1 MIFNALSLLSRD
13 FYERKKINDMEIISI
28 EGRTYESLMER
39 FEQIV
44 RKVDALC
51 EQSGGKELKKWL
63 DGQDVCS
70 ILNISKRTLQS
81 LRDSGRLSYTQINR
95 MMYYKPEDVER
106 LINDMSEGKEV
117 LREK

>member
-1 MIFNALSLLSRD
+1 
-13 FYERKKINDMEIISI
+13 MEIISI
-28 EGRTYESLMER
+28 EGRTYEAIMER

-51 EQSGGKELKKWL
+51 EQGGGKELKKWL
-63 DGQDVCS
+63 DGQDVCA

-81 LRDSGRLSYTQINR
+81 LRDSGKLSYTQINR

-106 LINDMSEGKEV
+106 LINDISEGKEV
-117 LREK
+117 RRER